1 MSGRQLGHAAGRASA
16 ARGPRG
22 WLQRWRR
29 RERGSPAEAA
39 RSAPAAAGTAD
50 DAAPGQAIGI
60 PSSPDADAIEPG
72 LSGGDYITDG
82 SSLFHVEHTHRDRGS
97 GTLLVEMENC
107 VTLELSVWSADALAA
122 RPVRCVTPV
131 GTPELSDAPW
141 PESRDVPA
149 RARR

>member
-22 WLQRWRR
+22 WLQR
-29 RERGSPAEAA
+29 ERG
-39 RSAPAAAGTAD
+39 
-50 DAAPGQAIGI
+50 
-60 PSSPDADAIEPG
+60 SPDADAIELG

-97 GTLLVEMENC
+97 GMLLVEMENC